1 MNATAR
7 VVPVVPGVSSPTAA
21 PPDWIETPTA
31 ARIIG
36 TLSYAQAIADIAIIY
51 GGVGIGKT
59 STARRYAS
67 TGMNVWLAT
76 MTPAT
81 SGVVPALEEIC
92 AALGIPVANGAAPL
106 HRAIVRKVTA
116 TGGLLIIDEAQH
128 LAPAALD
135 QLRGIHDAAGI
146 GLALVGSKEI
156 HARMVGGDSAPA
168 LERLRSRVG
177 KRLAL
182 TGAAPGDIEAVADAW
197 EIGSPGRKVLAELG
211 AKTGGLRVVVK
222 ALRLAAM
229 QASTAGQAISEAH
242 LRAAWRELGGV

>member
-7 VVPVVPGVSSPTAA
+7 FVPVGSNTSSQAA
-21 PPDWIETPTA
+21 AAPDWIDTPTA
-31 ARIIG
+31 ARIVG
-36 TLSYAQAIADIAIIY
+36 ALSYAQAIPDIALIY
-51 GGVGIGKT
+51 GGAGVGKT

-67 TGMNVWLAT
+67 TGTNVWLAT

-92 AALGIPVANGAAPL
+92 SALGIPTTNGAAPL
-106 HRAIVRKVTA
+106 HRSIVRKVAA
-116 TGGLLIIDEAQH
+116 TGGLIIVDEAQH

-135 QLRGIHDAAGI
+135 QLRGVHDAAGI

-156 HARMVGGDSAPA
+156 HARMIGGDSAPA
-168 LERLRSRVG
+168 LERLRSRIG

-197 EIGSPGRKVLAELG
+197 QIASTGRKLLADLG
-211 AKTGGLRVVVK
+211 ARTGGLRVVVK
-222 ALRLAAM
+222 VLRLATM
-229 QASTAGQAISEAH
+229 QAGTAGRAVTETH
-242 LRAAWRELGGV
+242 LRAAWRELGGT